1 VNDDRKNEILS
12 HVYRISTLLTEPTTT
27 DKVLESIVQTV
38 KRDLHFNR
46 CSVYLVNKVTGY
58 LECKYITGFSPELEK
73 FVMERPFNLVKH
85 DCIETRVAVSG
96 EPILVKNL
104 ASHPGL
110 TEIDKRVTKRMGR
123 GCTLYVP
130 LKIKGDIIGILGVD
144 KKHDEPEINDKEFE
158 SLSILANYASII
170 IENSKLLQ
178 DLLNEKKFSENVL
191 KSSIN
196 GILTVDI
203 SGRITSLNP
212 AIEEM
217 FRIKKEEV
225 SDNFIWDIFDSS
237 EWIENSKKVIA
248 EHSNIKG
255 WEFTKTREQD
265 ETILNINTS
274 QITNE
279 AGDLIGFMFLVQ
291 DITQEKKRDR
301 YLQRVNR
308 LISLGELAAG
318 IAHEIRNPLTGI
330 GVVLDILSRKKY
342 SKADLCLIN
351 EANGEIER
359 LEKLISDLLTF
370 ARPRELNFDLVD
382 LRSIITSIFYL
393 IKEQC
398 NHKKIKLLINIS
410 DDLKPL
416 LLDHER
422 IRQGLLNI
430 VINAINAVPDG
441 GKLIIQASNCKN
453 EIDNNDAVKIIISD
467 TGIGISN
474 ENKNR
479 IFDPFFT
486 TSNKGTGLGL
496 SITHSIIKEH
506 NGSIQVE
513 SEEGKGTEFTIIL
526 PRNRSKIPEDSA
538 GHGLE

>member
-1 VNDDRKNEILS
+1 MNDDRKNEILS

-38 KRDLHFNR
+38 KRDLYFNR
-46 CSVYLVNKVTGY
+46 CSVYLVDKITKS
-58 LECKYITGFSPELEK
+58 LQCKYITGFSPHLEK
-73 FVMERPFNLVKH
+73 FVKERPFNLTKH
-85 DCIETRVAVSG
+85 DCIETKVAITG
-96 EPILVKNL
+96 EPILVKNFN
-104 ASHPGL
+104 SSPGL
-110 TEIDKRVTKRMGR
+110 TEIDKGVTERMGR

-130 LKIKGDIIGILGVD
+130 LKIKGDVIGILGVD

-170 IENSKLLQ
+170 IENSKLLE

-203 SGRITSLNP
+203 VGQITSLNP
-212 AIEEM
+212 AMEEM
-217 FRIKKEEV
+217 FLIKRTDVLNK
-225 SDNFIWDIFDSS
+225 FIWDIFNSS
-237 EWIENSKKVIA
+237 EWVEKSKKIIA
-248 EHSNIKG
+248 EHINIKG
-255 WEFTKTREQD
+255 WEFTPRTKEQD
-265 ETILNINTS
+265 ETILNINST

-279 AGDLIGFMFLVQ
+279 AGNLIGFMFLVQ
-291 DITQEKKRDR
+291 NITNERKRDQ

-330 GVVLDILSRKKY
+330 GVVLDILSRKKH
-342 SKADLCLIN
+342 SKTDLGLIN
-351 EANGEIER
+351 EANSEIER

-370 ARPRELNFDLVD
+370 ARPREFNFDLVD

-398 NHKKIKLLINIS
+398 NHKKIKLVIKIS
-410 DDLKPL
+410 GDLKPL
-416 LLDHER
+416 FLDQER
-422 IRQGLLNI
+422 IRQGLLNV
-430 VINAINAVPDG
+430 VINAINSMPNG
-441 GKLIIQASNCKN
+441 GKLLIEASNYKN
-453 EIDNNDAVKIIISD
+453 KMGINDSIKITISD
-467 TGIGISN
+467 TGTGISN
-474 ENKNR
+474 ENRNR

-486 TSNKGTGLGL
+486 TSNEGTGLGL

-513 SEEGKGTEFTIIL
+513 SEEKKGTEFTIIL
-526 PRNRSKIPEDSA
+526 PCEHLKNSES
-538 GHGLE
+538 LTEL